1 MREIRIGFGQINPV
15 VGDLEHNYQQI
26 LSQLKQAHGKVDL
39 VVFGEL
45 ALCGYPLGD
54 LSYRLDIIE
63 KTEAKLAELISASK
77 EFPGLT
83 AVVGHVSKATKRNLT
98 QVSFAIAHNSATV
111 FSEGAVIG
119 RYDKKRLPNYDVFD
133 DWRNFVPG
141 SDELIF
147 DLNGKKA
154 AIAICEDIWD
164 KDAEQAKL
172 LAQHSVEL
180 LIVPN
185 GSPYTRSK
193 QNERRAAA
201 RNFQHGFALAY
212 ANLSGGQ
219 DDLVF
224 DGDSFLLDSRGDE
237 VFRAPLGEGLFVES
251 DPLDELLDDNPARL
265 FEVLVVGLRDYCR
278 KNSQNKIVLGLSGGI
293 DSALSCAIASEAIGA
308 ENVLGVAL
316 PSRYS
321 SEHSITDAQALAKNL
336 GCEYRKIEIE
346 RPHATVETLL
356 DLSDLAKEN
365 LQARLRAVILMGISN
380 TEGRLLLSTGNKS
393 EIAVGYSTIYGD
405 AAGGF
410 APIKDVLKTD
420 VWWLAKWF
428 NQSKGREVIPESSIS
443 KAPSAELRPGQ
454 TDQDS
459 LPDYQVLDDILR
471 LLIEKFATI
480 DEVVALG
487 FDRKLVSEI
496 DEMVR
501 RAEWK
506 RSQGAIGTKTTVVSF
521 GSGRRVPVTTRFGK
535 L

>member
-15 VGDLEHNYQQI
+15 VGDLEHNFSQV

-54 LSYRLDIIE
+54 LSYRSDIIE
-63 KTEAKLAELISASK
+63 KTEAKLAQLVQASK
-77 EFPGLT
+77 DFPGLT
-83 AVVGHVSKATKRNLT
+83 VVIGHVSKAKNLDPS

-111 FSEGAVIG
+111 FSEGVVVG
-119 RYDKKRLPNYDVFD
+119 SYHKKRLPNYDVFD

-141 SDELIF
+141 SQELIF
-147 DLNGKKA
+147 QLHGKNVA
-154 AIAICEDIWD
+154 VAICEDIWD
-164 KDAEQAKL
+164 QDATQAKA
-172 LAQHSVEL
+172 LAKQQVEL
-180 LIVPN
+180 VIVPN

-193 QNERRAAA
+193 QSERRAAA
-201 RNFQHGFALAY
+201 RKFQQGFALAY
-212 ANLSGGQ
+212 CNLSGGQ

-224 DGDSFLLDSRGDE
+224 DGDSFLLNAEGNE
-237 VFRAPLGEGLFVES
+237 IFRAPPGQGLFVETQPLEPIRDD
-251 DPLDELLDDNPARL
+251 DPERL
-265 FEVLVVGLRDYCR
+265 FQVLVTGLRDYCT
-278 KNSQNKIVLGLSGGI
+278 KNGQGKIVLGLSGGI

-321 SEHSITDAQALAKNL
+321 SDHSITDAKSLAKNL
-336 GCEYRKIEIE
+336 GCEYREIEIE
-346 RPHATVETLL
+346 GPHASVEKLL
-356 DLSDLAKEN
+356 TLSDLAKEN

-428 NQSKGREVIPESSIS
+428 NQAQGKEVIPQSSIT

-454 TDQDS
+454 KDQDS
-459 LPDYQVLDDILR
+459 LPDYQILDDILR
-471 LLIEKFATI
+471 LLIEKFATV
-480 DEVVALG
+480 DEVVSLG
-487 FDRKLVSEI
+487 FDRQLVAEI

>member
-26 LSQLKQAHGKVDL
+26 LSQLKQAQGKVDL

-54 LSYRLDIIE
+54 LSYRLDIID
-63 KTEAKLAELISASK
+63 KTEAKLTQLVQASK
-77 EFPGLT
+77 DLPGLT
-83 AVVGHVSKATKRNLT
+83 AVVGHVSKAANQNPS

-133 DWRNFVPG
+133 DWRNFIPG
-141 SDELIF
+141 SDELVF
-147 DLNGKKA
+147 ELKGKKVGV
-154 AIAICEDIWD
+154 AICEDIWD
-164 KDAEQAKL
+164 KKATQAKT
-172 LAQHSVEL
+172 LAQLQIEL
-180 LIVPN
+180 LVVPN

-193 QNERRAAA
+193 QSERRTAA
-201 RNFQHGFALAY
+201 RNFQQGFALAY

-224 DGDSFLLDSRGDE
+224 DGDSFLLDAQGNE
-237 VFRAPLGEGLFVES
+237 IFRAPLGAGVYLES
-251 DPLDELLDDNPARL
+251 QSLDEIRDDDPERL
-265 FEVLVVGLRDYCR
+265 FEVLVTGLRDYCK
-278 KNSQNKIVLGLSGGI
+278 KNGQSKIVLGLSGGI
-293 DSALSCAIASEAIGA
+293 DSALSCAIAAEAIGA

-321 SEHSITDAQALAKNL
+321 SDHSITDAQSLAKNI

-346 RPHATVETLL
+346 GPHSSVEQLL
-356 DLSDLAKEN
+356 SLSELAKEN

-428 NQSKGREVIPESSIS
+428 NQTKGKSIIPESSIT
-443 KAPSAELRPGQ
+443 KAPSAELRPNQ
-454 TDQDS
+454 KDQDS

-471 LLIEKFATI
+471 LLIEKFATV
-480 DEVVALG
+480 DEVVSLG
-487 FDRKLVSEI
+487 FERELVAEI

>member
-1 MREIRIGFGQINPV
+1 
-15 VGDLEHNYQQI
+15 
-26 LSQLKQAHGKVDL
+26 
-39 VVFGEL
+39 
-45 ALCGYPLGD
+45 
-54 LSYRLDIIE
+54 
-63 KTEAKLAELISASK
+63 
-77 EFPGLT
+77 
-83 AVVGHVSKATKRNLT
+83 
-98 QVSFAIAHNSATV
+98 
-111 FSEGAVIG
+111 
-119 RYDKKRLPNYDVFD
+119 
-133 DWRNFVPG
+133 
-141 SDELIF
+141 
-147 DLNGKKA
+147 
-154 AIAICEDIWD
+154 
-164 KDAEQAKL
+164 
-172 LAQHSVEL
+172 
-180 LIVPN
+180 
-185 GSPYTRSK
+185 
-193 QNERRAAA
+193 
-201 RNFQHGFALAY
+201 
-212 ANLSGGQ
+212 
-219 DDLVF
+219 
-224 DGDSFLLDSRGDE
+224 
-237 VFRAPLGEGLFVES
+237 
-251 DPLDELLDDNPARL
+251 
-265 FEVLVVGLRDYCR
+265 GLRDYCR

-308 ENVLGVAL
+308 QNVLGVAL

-346 RPHATVETLL
+346 GPHATVETLL

-459 LPDYQVLDDILR
+459 LPDYQILDDILR

-487 FDRKLVSEI
+487 FDRTLVSEI

>member
-15 VGDLEHNYQQI
+15 VGDLEHNYQQ
-26 LSQLKQAHGKVDL
+26 LLTQLKQAHGKVDL

-63 KTEAKLAELISASK
+63 KTEEKLSQLVLASK
-77 EFPGLT
+77 DLPGLT
-83 AVVGHVSKATKRNLT
+83 AVVGHVSKASKPNKS
-98 QVSFAIAHNSATV
+98 QVSFATAHNSATV
-111 FSEGAVIG
+111 FSEGKVIG

-141 SDELIF
+141 TDELIF
-147 DLNGKKA
+147 ELHGKKLA
-154 AIAICEDIWD
+154 VAICEDIWD
-164 KDAEQAKL
+164 ENAEQAKA
-172 LAQHSVEL
+172 LAKHSVQL
-180 LIVPN
+180 LVVPN

-193 QNERRAAA
+193 PGERRAAA
-201 RNFQHGFALAY
+201 RNFQQGFAIAY

-224 DGDSFLLDSRGDE
+224 DGDSFYLDAQGNE
-237 VFRAPLGEGLFVES
+237 IFRSAMDPGLYIESEPLTDV
-251 DPLDELLDDNPARL
+251 LDDDPARL
-265 FEVLVVGLRDYCR
+265 FEVLVTGLRDYCN
-278 KNSQNKIVLGLSGGI
+278 KNGQNKIVLGLSGGI
-293 DSALSCAIASEAIGA
+293 DSALCCAIAVEAIGA
-308 ENVLGVAL
+308 QNVLGVAL

-321 SEHSITDAQALAKNL
+321 SDHSLIDAEQLAKNL
-336 GCEYRKIEIE
+336 GCEFRRVEIE
-346 RPHATVETLL
+346 APHASIEKLLTL
-356 DLSDLAKEN
+356 SELAKEN

-428 NQSKGREVIPESSIS
+428 NQNQGRAVIPESSIS

-459 LPDYQVLDDILR
+459 LPDYKILDDILR

-487 FDRKLVSEI
+487 FDRQLVSEI